1 VVAAGFAMIAI
12 GGPAWTLGGLVT
24 VAIAINAFLPAFWCI
39 PSAMFTGTA
48 AAAAIALIN
57 SIGNLGGYLGPTLL
71 GKAKDATG
79 SYATGMLILGGLA
92 LAAAAMTMFL
102 RERQKAE
109 TPC

>member
-1 VVAAGFAMIAI
+1 VS
-12 GGPAWTLGGLVT
+12 
-24 VAIAINAFLPAFWCI
+24 IAINAFLPAFWCV

-79 SYATGMLILGGLA
+79 SYSAGLWILGGLA
-92 LAAAAMTMFL
+92 LAAAAMMMIL
-102 RERQKAE
+102 RERQRAE
-109 TPC
+109 PWKLADSPELIHER